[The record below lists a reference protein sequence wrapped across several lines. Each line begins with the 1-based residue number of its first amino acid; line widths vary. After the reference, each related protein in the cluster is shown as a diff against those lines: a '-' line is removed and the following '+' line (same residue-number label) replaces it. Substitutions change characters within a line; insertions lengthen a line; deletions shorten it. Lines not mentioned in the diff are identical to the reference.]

1 MTRRWTPRRFVT
13 LRRVRVMACVASL
26 TLTSALAFGVGARKS
41 VALTV
46 NGETTTVTTYAMSV
60 DRLLQEQGVKVKT
73 HDLVESTSPTS
84 MLKNH
89 DVVNVQSAYQTTITI
104 DGQEVP
110 FWTVASSA
118 EQLLDFFN
126 QNETEAAKIT
136 VNISNV
142 YNKLTGGLIINQ
154 KGPVTVIADGKSSV
168 APNGKLPAAP
178 FLTPKASRWQGGSR
192 QLEKDGKKTIL
203 RVRRVTHGEETRT
216 KEVPFGTQTIIDP
229 NLQPGEVTIRQ
240 EGENGE
246 IQQTY
251 AVTYVDG
258 VKESETLT
266 EEKTTKIAIDK
277 VIAVGPEK
285 LRTIPTSPTN
295 PTTAATATATAI
307 TAIPARRTTA
317 RTIRVRTT
325 RISPIR
331 ISPIPTKPIR
341 TSRIPRIRTIRTT
354 TRITIPTTPRRTIRH
369 RPHTNPCTA
378 ADSRTPAQ
386 TAAHAA
392 AEQSF
397 RRLPLVPSFRGT
409 GTGLRFRRGGAAR
422 LDRPELDG
430 SGQTLESRIRM
441 ELERGKRVF
450 GRIRYSTSVAGQQN
464 GHVRR
469 ELEGRCRRADRLGSE
484 LHRTAVRQPVRGV
497 AALRTDRMV
506 LMIRLIAN
514 DFRTG
519 MNG

>member
-1 MTRRWTPRRFVT
+1 
-13 LRRVRVMACVASL
+13 MACVASL

-168 APNGKLPAAP
+168 APNGKLPAASI
-178 FLTPKASRWQGGSR
+178 LDAKGITLGKEDRVSV
-192 QLEKDGKKTIL
+192 EKDGKTTIL

-229 NLQPGEVTIRQ
+229 NLQPGEVTVRQ

-285 LRTIPTSPTN
+285 
-295 PTTAATATATAI
+295 TTDDTDKSDKSDNSGNGNSNGDNGDSGKTDDGKNDSGKNDSNKNDN
-307 TAIPARRTTA
+307 
-317 RTIRVRTT
+317 
-325 RISPIR
+325 SPIR
-331 ISPIPTKPIR
+331 TSPIPTKPIR
-341 TSRIPRIRTIRTT
+341 TSPIPRIRTIRTT

-369 RPHTNPCTA
+369 RPPHQPLHR
-378 ADSRTPAQ
+378 SRLPHPSPNRSPRRSRAILPQ
-386 TAAHAA
+386 AA
-392 AEQSF
+392 ACTILPRHRHRPTLPA
-397 RRLPLVPSFRGT
+397 RRRS
-409 GTGLRFRRGGAAR
+409 AAGPAR
-422 LDRPELDG
+422 
-430 SGQTLESRIRM
+430 T
-441 ELERGKRVF
+441 
-450 GRIRYSTSVAGQQN
+450 GRIWSNSGIANPDGAGARKTCIRA
-464 GHVRR
+464 HTVFHK
-469 ELEGRCRRADRLGSE
+469 RCRAAKWPRSARIG
-484 LHRTAVRQPVRGV
+484 RTMPPCRSTGV
-497 AALRTDRMV
+497 
-506 LMIRLIAN
+506 
-514 DFRTG
+514 
-519 MNG
+519 

>member
-1 MTRRWTPRRFVT
+1 
-13 LRRVRVMACVASL
+13 MACVASL

-168 APNGKLPAAP
+168 APNGKLPAASI
-178 FLTPKASRWQGGSR
+178 LDAKGITLGKEDRVSV
-192 QLEKDGKKTIL
+192 EKDGKTTIL

-229 NLQPGEVTIRQ
+229 NLQPGEVTVRQ

-266 EEKTTKIAIDK
+266 GEKTTKIAIDK

-285 LRTIPTSPTN
+285 
-295 PTTAATATATAI
+295 TTDDTDKSDNSGNGNSNGDNGDSGKTDDGKNDSGKNDSNKS
-307 TAIPARRTTA
+307 
-317 RTIRVRTT
+317 
-325 RISPIR
+325 ISPIR

-369 RPHTNPCTA
+369 RPPHQPLHR
-378 ADSRTPAQ
+378 SRLPHPSPNRSPRRSRAILPQ
-386 TAAHAA
+386 AA
-392 AEQSF
+392 ACTILPRHRHRPTLPA
-397 RRLPLVPSFRGT
+397 RRRS
-409 GTGLRFRRGGAAR
+409 AAGPAR
-422 LDRPELDG
+422 
-430 SGQTLESRIRM
+430 T
-441 ELERGKRVF
+441 
-450 GRIRYSTSVAGQQN
+450 GRIWSNSGIANPDGAGARKTCIRA
-464 GHVRR
+464 HTVFHK
-469 ELEGRCRRADRLGSE
+469 RCRAAKWPRSARIG
-484 LHRTAVRQPVRGV
+484 RTMPPCRSTGV
-497 AALRTDRMV
+497 
-506 LMIRLIAN
+506 
-514 DFRTG
+514 
-519 MNG
+519 

>member
-1 MTRRWTPRRFVT
+1 M
-13 LRRVRVMACVASL
+13 
-26 TLTSALAFGVGARKS
+26 
-41 VALTV
+41 
-46 NGETTTVTTYAMSV
+46 TTYAMSV

-142 YNKLTGGLIINQ
+142 YNKLTGSLIINQ

-168 APNGKLPAAP
+168 APNGKLPAASI
-178 FLTPKASRWQGGSR
+178 LDAKGITLGKEDRVSV
-192 QLEKDGKKTIL
+192 EKDGKTTIL

-229 NLQPGEVTIRQ
+229 NLQPGEVTVRQ

-266 EEKTTKIAIDK
+266 GEKTTKIAIDK

-369 RPHTNPCTA
+369 RPPHQPPA
-378 ADSRTPAQ
+378 PQPTPAPQ
-386 TAAHAA
+386 PKPQPTPQPSNPSAGCRLYHPSAAQAQAYASGAA
-392 AEQSF
+392 AQRGWTGQNWTDLVKLWNRESGWSWSAENVSSGAYGIPQALPGSKMATFGANWKDDAAVQIDWGLSYIAQRYGSPSAAWQHSEQ
-397 RRLPLVPSFRGT
+397 T
-409 GTGLRFRRGGAAR
+409 GW
-422 LDRPELDG
+422 
-430 SGQTLESRIRM
+430 
-441 ELERGKRVF
+441 
-450 GRIRYSTSVAGQQN
+450 Y
-464 GHVRR
+464 
-469 ELEGRCRRADRLGSE
+469 
-484 LHRTAVRQPVRGV
+484 
-497 AALRTDRMV
+497 
-506 LMIRLIAN
+506 
-514 DFRTG
+514 
-519 MNG
+519 

>member
-1 MTRRWTPRRFVT
+1 
-13 LRRVRVMACVASL
+13 MACVASL

-168 APNGKLPAAP
+168 APNGKLPAASI
-178 FLTPKASRWQGGSR
+178 LDAKGITLGKEDRVSV
-192 QLEKDGKKTIL
+192 EKDGKTTIL

-229 NLQPGEVTIRQ
+229 NLQPGEVTVRQ

-266 EEKTTKIAIDK
+266 GEKTTKIAIDK

-285 LRTIPTSPTN
+285 LRTIPTNPTNPTN

-331 ISPIPTKPIR
+331 TSPIPTKPIR

-369 RPHTNPCTA
+369 RPPHQPLHR
-378 ADSRTPAQ
+378 SRLPHPSPNRSPRRSRAILPQ
-386 TAAHAA
+386 AA
-392 AEQSF
+392 ACTILPRHRHRPTLPA
-397 RRLPLVPSFRGT
+397 RR
-409 GTGLRFRRGGAAR
+409 AAR

-506 LMIRLIAN
+506 LIRLIAN

>member
-1 MTRRWTPRRFVT
+1 
-13 LRRVRVMACVASL
+13 MACVASL

-168 APNGKLPAAP
+168 APNGKLPAASI
-178 FLTPKASRWQGGSR
+178 LDAKGITLGKEDRVSV
-192 QLEKDGKKTIL
+192 EKDGKKTIL

-266 EEKTTKIAIDK
+266 GDKTTKIAIDK

-285 LRTIPTSPTN
+285 TTDDTDNSDNSDKSGNSGNGNSNGDNGDSGKTDDGKNDSGKNDSNKNDNKSDRT
-295 PTTAATATATAI
+295 
-307 TAIPARRTTA
+307 
-317 RTIRVRTT
+317 
-325 RISPIR
+325 
-331 ISPIPTKPIR
+331 SPIPTKPIR

-369 RPHTNPCTA
+369 RPPHQPLHR
-378 ADSRTPAQ
+378 SRLPHPSPNRSPRRSRAILPQ
-386 TAAHAA
+386 AA
-392 AEQSF
+392 ACTILPRHRHRPTLPA
-397 RRLPLVPSFRGT
+397 RRRS
-409 GTGLRFRRGGAAR
+409 AAGPAR
-422 LDRPELDG
+422 
-430 SGQTLESRIRM
+430 T
-441 ELERGKRVF
+441 
-450 GRIRYSTSVAGQQN
+450 GRIWSNSGIANPDGAGARKTCIRA
-464 GHVRR
+464 HTVFHK
-469 ELEGRCRRADRLGSE
+469 RCRAAKWPRSARIG
-484 LHRTAVRQPVRGV
+484 RTMPPCRSTGV
-497 AALRTDRMV
+497 
-506 LMIRLIAN
+506 
-514 DFRTG
+514 
-519 MNG
+519 